1 MPTHDYGRATEEA
14 IATVVTACE
23 RHGARSII
31 ALAGVPGT
39 GKSFVA
45 SIAAQ
50 RFAGEPLRVRE
61 VQFHQS
67 FSYEE
72 FIEGLRIDDSAGVS
86 VVPGIFLDWNQRALD
101 DPNQQYVLLVE
112 EFTRANLASVLGE
125 LLTYIEHRNRP
136 FVSVYSRRPIYVAKN
151 LAVIA
156 TYNPTDRTAIE
167 LDNALLRR
175 LRIVR
180 FKPCV
185 KQLKEMLDDRV
196 ANGVI
201 EQLQKLFA
209 KCEGQFPDYEY
220 MMPFGHGVFADIRGE
235 TPDLHLLWKERLE
248 HMLRRPMIDPHPYT
262 DTIQSLFPWR
272 DPAYTTP

>member
-1 MPTHDYGRATEEA
+1 MPNHDYGRATEEA

-45 SIAAQ
+45 SIASQ

-72 FIEGLRIDDSAGVS
+72 FIEGLRIDDGAGVS

-101 DPNQQYVLLVE
+101 DPSQQYVLLIE

-125 LLTYIEHRNRP
+125 LLTYIEHRDRP
-136 FVSVYSRRPIYVAKN
+136 FVSVYSRRPVYVAKN

-180 FKPCV
+180 FKPCG
-185 KQLKEMLDDRV
+185 KQLKEMLNGRV
-196 ANGVI
+196 SSEVI
-201 EQLQKLFA
+201 ARLQELFA
-209 KCEGQFPDYEY
+209 KCERQFPDYEY
-220 MMPFGHGVFADIRGE
+220 MMPFGHGVFADISGE
-235 TPDLHLLWKERLE
+235 TPDLNLLWKERLE

-272 DPAYTTP
+272 NPAHTTT

>member
-1 MPTHDYGRATEEA
+1 MPNRDYGKATEEA
-14 IATVVTACE
+14 IASVVTACE
-23 RHGARSII
+23 RHGACSII

-72 FIEGLRIDDSAGVS
+72 FIEGLRIDDGSGVS

-101 DPNQQYVLLVE
+101 DPSQQYVLLVE

-125 LLTYIEHRNRP
+125 LLTYIEHRDRP
-136 FVSVYSRRPIYVAKN
+136 FVSVYSRRPIYIAKN
-151 LAVIA
+151 LAVLA

-185 KQLKEMLDDRV
+185 KQLKEMLKERLPNAVV
-196 ANGVI
+196 AH
-201 EQLQKLFA
+201 LQELFA
-209 KCEGQFPDYEY
+209 KCESLFPDYEY
-220 MMPFGHGVFADIRGE
+220 MMPFGHGVFADIRDE
-235 TPDLHLLWKERLE
+235 KPDLHLLWKERLE
-248 HMLRRPMIDPHPYT
+248 HFLRRPMIDPHPYT
-262 DTIQSLFPWR
+262 DTIQSLYPWR
-272 DPAYTTP
+272 DSAYTTP

>member
-1 MPTHDYGRATEEA
+1 MTHHEYGRATEEA

-23 RHGARSII
+23 RHGSRSIV

-72 FIEGLRIDDSAGVS
+72 FIEGLRIDDGAGVS
-86 VVPGIFLDWNQRALD
+86 VLPGIFLDWNQRALD

-112 EFTRANLASVLGE
+112 ELTRANLAGVLGE
-125 LLTYIEHRNRP
+125 LLTYIEHRDRQ

-151 LAVIA
+151 LTVMA

-175 LRIVR
+175 LRIVQ

-185 KQLKEMLDDRV
+185 EQLKEMLDGRI
-196 ANGVI
+196 AAAAITG
-201 EQLQKLFA
+201 LQEIFL
-209 KCEGQFPDYEY
+209 KCEAQFPDYEY
-220 MMPFGHGVFADIRGE
+220 LMPFGHGVFADIRSE
-235 TPDLHLLWKERLE
+235 TPDLNLLWRERLV
-248 HMLRRPMIDPHPYT
+248 HILRRPMIDPHPYT
-262 DTIQSLFPWR
+262 DTIQSLYHWCN
-272 DPAYTTP
+272 PAYTSS